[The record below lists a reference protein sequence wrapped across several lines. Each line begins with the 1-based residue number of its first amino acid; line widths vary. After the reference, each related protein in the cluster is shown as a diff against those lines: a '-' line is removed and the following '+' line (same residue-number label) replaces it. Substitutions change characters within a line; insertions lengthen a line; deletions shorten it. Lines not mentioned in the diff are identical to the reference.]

1 MHCLRGRGPWS
12 RILNALSKYRAW
24 PGFVGGVI
32 AGAVLCLAALRL
44 GGFVVLSHDERDE
57 RLQQIAELQAENREL
72 TNDLFRHQA
81 PEAGPGDFDLP
92 FEHDANPRETVA
104 AGREAA
110 RANDQILMITF
121 GANWCLDC
129 RTLYRHL
136 QDDEV
141 EAYTQGLFRFVSVDV
156 GLFNKNR
163 DLADELGVDLS
174 RGIPVAV
181 FFGPEGELIGT
192 TNDGQLEPAR
202 YYTSKQIL
210 KFVRD
215 VAERSLISAPDSIR

>member
-1 MHCLRGRGPWS
+1 
-12 RILNALSKYRAW
+12 LSKYRAW
-24 PGFVGGVI
+24 PVFVGGVLT
-32 AGAVLCLAALRL
+32 GSLLCLAAFRL
-44 GGFVVLSHDERDE
+44 SGLLVISEGERDSQVA
-57 RLQQIAELQAENREL
+57 LIAELQAENREL
-72 TNDLFRHQA
+72 MNDLFRYQG
-81 PEAGPGDFDLP
+81 PEAAVDGADLP
-92 FEHDANPRETVA
+92 FRNDADARSTVA
-104 AGREAA
+104 AAREAA
-110 RANDQILMITF
+110 RTSDRFLMITF

-136 QDDEV
+136 QDKDV
-141 EAYTQGLFRFVSVDV
+141 VAYTKDLFQFTNVDV

-163 DLADELGVDLS
+163 ELAAELGVDLG

-181 FFGPEGELIGT
+181 FFDPEGRLIGA

-215 VAERSLISAPDSIR
+215 VAEKSVISAPDSIR

>member
-1 MHCLRGRGPWS
+1 MGCL
-12 RILNALSKYRAW
+12 
-24 PGFVGGVI
+24 V
-32 AGAVLCLAALRL
+32 CLAAFRL
-44 GGFVVLSHDERDE
+44 SGLVVISQGERDAQTA
-57 RLQQIAELQAENREL
+57 LIAELTAENREL
-72 TNDLFRHQA
+72 TNDLFRYQG
-81 PEAGPGDFDLP
+81 PEEGFDGVSLP
-92 FEHDANPRETVA
+92 FQDAADARSMVA

-110 RANDQILMITF
+110 LASERFLMITF

-136 QDDEV
+136 QDQEV
-141 EAYTQGLFRFVSVDV
+141 RSYTAGLFEFVNVDV
-156 GLFNKNR
+156 GEFNKNR
-163 DLADELGVDLS
+163 DLAAELGVDLG

-181 FFGPEGELIGT
+181 FFDPEGKRIGA

-215 VAERSLISAPDSIR
+215 VAEKTLIAAPDSIR